1 MARSAPAH
9 CTTCAFFVPLAGAMR
24 QVFGVC
30 ANEYAPDDGKVVSV
44 DHGCGAH
51 SEAVVLPPATESAP
65 PIVDEMGYDV
75 MPSASLTDEEALG
88 HS

>member
-1 MARSAPAH
+1 MPA
-9 CTTCAFFVPLAGAMR
+9 AA
-24 QVFGVC
+24 
-30 ANEYAPDDGKVVSV
+30 
-44 DHGCGAH
+44 
-51 SEAVVLPPATESAP
+51 ESAP